1 MKNQTM
7 DLKSFEL
14 EAINTKE
21 LEVTSGGNPYF
32 IGFACG
38 WLGTILYECVNDWD
52 RNIAAYKSGYNSVR
66 NK

>member
-1 MKNQTM
+1 MTNQTM

-21 LEVTSGGNPYF
+21 LEVTYGGNPIL